1 MRTPALAAL
10 FGAALLVP
18 NAAFADEPMP
28 PEQRPDFVLAPLAD
42 DLIDFTVETFTL
54 DNGLRVAV
62 VPDDASPT
70 VAIAVYYDVGSRNEE
85 EGRSGFAHLFEH
97 MMFQG
102 SANVGK
108 GEHFQ
113 YIARNGGS
121 MNGTTSEDRTN
132 YFEILP
138 SDRLELGLWLES
150 DRMRSLEVTE
160 ENFENQREVVK
171 EERRLRVDNQPWV
184 PGWLDFYVQAYD
196 GEGPYGHSVIGSMAD
211 LDAAEVEDVQAFFDL
226 YYAPNNAI
234 LVLAGDVTRAQAE
247 PLVERWF
254 GDIPRGNAPPPVV
267 IERPE
272 RDGPTYL
279 ETDDHHATAAAAI
292 LGWIVPQAP
301 GAENDAARI
310 LAEILGSGES
320 SRLYDRMVRTDA
332 TALDVSA
339 SIDGR
344 RGPDLFMAYAIAAG
358 DTPATELRDAVLDE
372 VERLRTEGVTEDDID
387 AARRRIVRQQVERVE
402 GNLGRAIRVARDFL
416 YYDEPDR
423 VNGLVARLNAVTPN
437 DVQAVLDAYLV
448 DDNLTVMHIEPIAD
462 EDAED
467 TDASEGGE

>member
-1 MRTPALAAL
+1 MRTTALAAFVGIALAAPALAL
-10 FGAALLVP
+10 EDIP
-18 NAAFADEPMP
+18 DP
-28 PEQRPDFVLAPLAD
+28 PEPRPEFALEPLAE

-150 DRMRSLEVTE
+150 DRMRSLEVTV

-184 PGWLDFYVQAYD
+184 PGWLEFFVQVYD

-234 LVLAGDVTRAQAE
+234 LVLAGDVTRAEAE

-254 GDIPRGNAPPPVV
+254 GDIPRGNQPPPVTIDV
-267 IERPE
+267 PE

-279 ETDDHHATAAAAI
+279 ETDDHHANAAAAI

-301 GAENDAARI
+301 DAQNDAARI

-339 SIDGR
+339 SVDGR
-344 RGPDLFMAYAIAAG
+344 RGPDLFMAYAIAGG
-358 DTPATELRDAVLDE
+358 DTPATELRDAVLEE
-372 VERLRTEGVTEDDID
+372 VERLRTEGVTEDEID
-387 AARRRIVRQQVERVE
+387 TARRRIVRQQIERVE
-402 GNLGRAIRVARDFL
+402 GNLGRALRVATDYL
-416 YYDEPDR
+416 YYDDPDR
-423 VNGLVARLNAVTPN
+423 VNGLVARLNAVTPD
-437 DVQAVLDAYLV
+437 DVQAILDGYLV
-448 DDNLTVMHIEPIAD
+448 PENLTVMHIEPIVEVESD
-462 EDAED
+462 E
-467 TDASEGGE
+467 EGE